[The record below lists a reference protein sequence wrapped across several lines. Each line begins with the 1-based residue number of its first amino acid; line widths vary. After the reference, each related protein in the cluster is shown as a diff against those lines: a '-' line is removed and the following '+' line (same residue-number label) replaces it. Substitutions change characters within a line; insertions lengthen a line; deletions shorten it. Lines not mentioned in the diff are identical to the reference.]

1 MITSKQAKEYRLSL
15 GLSQNFISKATG
27 LSRPYLSN
35 FEAGKFDP
43 DLEFKETLEAFFIK
57 QGIQVDNAEQPKGDD
72 DTKKLEYQE
81 TKVIKPI
88 NGIVPDIDFISYNEA
103 VSIMGDIGLL
113 NSDLLLLSEES
124 MPTKEVGLPFLESTV
139 IDQEESLKIIKNTIY
154 RMAKAYID
162 IMHITGDYSINAV
175 YDEEIPHLSELKT
188 DRERSINEYILYF
201 INNIDDN
208 TTDTEQEE

>member
-15 GLSQNFISKATG
+15 GLSQNFITKATG

-43 DLEFKETLEAFFIK
+43 DLEFKETLEAFFVK
-57 QGIQVDNAEQPKGDD
+57 QGIQIDNVEQPKSDND
-72 DTKKLEYQE
+72 DTKKVEYQE

-88 NGIVPDIDFISYNEA
+88 NGIVPNTDFISYNEA

-113 NSDLLLLSEES
+113 NSDLLVLSEES
-124 MPTKEVGLPFLESTV
+124 LPTKEVGIPFLESTV

-154 RMAKAYID
+154 RIVILPFLTLVKNGR
-162 IMHITGDYSINAV
+162 ITNSSHY
-175 YDEEIPHLSELKT
+175 
-188 DRERSINEYILYF
+188 
-201 INNIDDN
+201 
-208 TTDTEQEE
+208 